1 LPAGKSFAVVTASD
15 VAGELVID
23 NAENTMVV
31 YAYPSSTLKVF
42 LDGELIDEFAP
53 KVPELPPKMTMKD

>member
-1 LPAGKSFAVVTASD
+1 M
-15 VAGELVID
+15 AGELVID